1 MKRIIFMLVAVS
13 LLLSGCASLF
23 DGSYVSVTPHKEQN
37 TQTDSG
43 SIHVKNYDELCDAL
57 ANMAQSGTESGILYV
72 SHYDQSKVDG
82 DMEKA
87 VKRTLEKDPIA
98 AYAVDEVQWELGTN
112 SGQSAVAVTISYVHD
127 RTEIRKIRQAEDLKA
142 AESIIAEA
150 LQDCETGVVLYLQS
164 FTKTD
169 FVQLVEDYADR
180 YPQYVMETPQV
191 IVNLYPDKG
200 AARVVELKFSYQTSR
215 ESLRAMQN
223 QVRPV
228 FTSASLYVSGDAQ
241 DREKFSQLYSF
252 LMERYDYQLETSIT
266 PAYSLLRHGV
276 GDAEAFAS
284 VYAAMCRAAGLE
296 CLTVS
301 GTRWGEPWYWNMI
314 EDNGKYYH
322 VDLLRCSQEELFYE
336 RTDEEMEGYVWDYS
350 AFPKSE
356 PSVEP
361 TDPTEPVDPTTPTEQ
376 TQATQAASPEA

>member
-1 MKRIIFMLVAVS
+1 MKRTIILLAMVS
-13 LLLSGCASLF
+13 LLFSGCASLF
-23 DGSYVSVTPHKEQN
+23 DGSYVSITPHKEQN

-43 SIHVKNYDELCDAL
+43 FIHVKNYDELCKAL
-57 ANMAQSGTESGILYV
+57 ANMAQNGTESGIVYV
-72 SHYDQSKVDG
+72 SRYDQSKVDG
-82 DMEKA
+82 DMERA

-98 AYAVDEVQWELGTN
+98 AYAVDEIQWELGTN
-112 SGQSAVAVTISYVHD
+112 SGQSAVAVTISYVHN
-127 RTEIRKIRQAEDLKA
+127 RTEIRKIRQAENLKA

-150 LQDCETGVVLYLQS
+150 LQDCETGVVLYLQNYLN
-164 FTKTD
+164 TD
-169 FVQLVEDYADR
+169 FVQLVEDYADQ

-228 FTSASLYVSGDAQ
+228 FTSASLYVSGDAE

-276 GDAEAFAS
+276 GDAKAFA
-284 VYAAMCRAAGLE
+284 VIYAAMCREAGLE

-314 EDNGKYYH
+314 EDDGKYYH
-322 VDLLRCSQEELFYE
+322 VDLLRCSQEELFHE

-356 PSVEP
+356 PRVEP
-361 TDPTEPVDPTTPTEQ
+361 TDPTVPTSPTVPTEQ
-376 TQATQAASPEA
+376 TQPTLAEMES

>member
-1 MKRIIFMLVAVS
+1 MKRTIILLAIVS
-13 LLLSGCASLF
+13 LLFSGCASLF

-37 TQTDSG
+37 TQTDTG
-43 SIHVKNYDELCDAL
+43 SIHVKNYDELCMAL
-57 ANMAQSGTESGILYV
+57 ANMAQNGTESGILYV

-87 VKRTLEKDPIA
+87 VKRTLEKDPVA
-98 AYAVDEVQWELGTN
+98 AYAVEEINWELGTN

-127 RTEIRKIRQAEDLKA
+127 RTEIRKIRQAENLKA

-150 LQDCETGVVLYLQS
+150 LQDCQTGVVLYLQNY
-164 FTKTD
+164 FKTD

-200 AARVVELKFSYQTSR
+200 TARVVELKFSYQTSR

-228 FTSASLYVSGDAQ
+228 FTSASLYVSGDAE

-252 LMERYDYQLETSIT
+252 LMERYDYQPETSIT

-276 GDAEAFAS
+276 GDAKAFA
-284 VYAAMCRAAGLE
+284 VIYAAMCREAGLE
-296 CLTVS
+296 CLTIS
-301 GTRWGEPWYWNMI
+301 GTRWGESWYWNMI
-314 EDNGKYYH
+314 EDDGKYYH
-322 VDLLRCSQEELFYE
+322 VDLLRCSQEELFLE

-356 PSVEP
+356 LRVEP
-361 TDPTEPVDPTTPTEQ
+361 TDPIVPTEQ
-376 TQATQAASPEA
+376 TQLTQPTSTEAEN